1 MPSQIK
7 TQKNVLFVSGS
18 AWEYEK
24 LESLRQDLCS
34 QFVFSETWKNMEMH
48 KSLNIYNK
56 LCVIEIAMLNV
67 IYIWDRFLFSF
78 QVYHGY

>member
-1 MPSQIK
+1 
-7 TQKNVLFVSGS
+7 
-18 AWEYEK
+18 
-24 LESLRQDLCS
+24 
-34 QFVFSETWKNMEMH
+34 MEMH

-67 IYIWDRFLFSF
+67 IYIWYRFLFSF

>member
-1 MPSQIK
+1 
-7 TQKNVLFVSGS
+7 
-18 AWEYEK
+18 
-24 LESLRQDLCS
+24 
-34 QFVFSETWKNMEMH
+34 MEMH
-48 KSLNIYNK
+48 KSRNIYNE